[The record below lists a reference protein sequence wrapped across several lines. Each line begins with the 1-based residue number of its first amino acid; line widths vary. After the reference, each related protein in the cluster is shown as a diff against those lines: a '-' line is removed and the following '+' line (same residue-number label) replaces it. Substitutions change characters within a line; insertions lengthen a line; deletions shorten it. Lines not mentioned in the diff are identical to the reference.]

1 MRQLPTRKARVGLS
15 WVEALISSHVT
26 ASKHFCFREQTKSLP
41 VQTTPLPC
49 PGTQVPPRFST
60 SMAYPCLWAAAGFV
74 MLSTP
79 GHEVTLKLM
88 LGRKH

>member
-1 MRQLPTRKARVGLS
+1 
-15 WVEALISSHVT
+15 
-26 ASKHFCFREQTKSLP
+26 
-41 VQTTPLPC
+41 
-49 PGTQVPPRFST
+49 
-60 SMAYPCLWAAAGFV
+60 MAYPCLWAAAGFV